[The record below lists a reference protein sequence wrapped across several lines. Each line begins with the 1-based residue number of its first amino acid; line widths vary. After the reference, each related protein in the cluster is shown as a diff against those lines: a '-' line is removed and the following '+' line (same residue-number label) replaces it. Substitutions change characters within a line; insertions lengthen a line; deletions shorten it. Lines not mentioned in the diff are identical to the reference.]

1 MYYFFPHGLGHYIGL
16 YTHDLPG
23 DQLKENVWVGYDK
36 MSLRVHRKLEK
47 DMIFSNEPGIYF
59 SDHLLKT
66 LAENETCNALI
77 DWDKLNEYKA
87 EVRGVR
93 IEDNFVVRKN
103 GSLDGNYINL
113 TAGLPKKVED
123 IEAAMQGDQ
132 FCVDT
137 ILKHL

>member
-1 MYYFFPHGLGHYIGL
+1 
-16 YTHDLPG
+16 
-23 DQLKENVWVGYDK
+23 
-36 MSLRVHRKLEK
+36 
-47 DMIFSNEPGIYF
+47 MIFSNEPGIYF

-66 LAENETCNALI
+66 LVEDEICNPLI
-77 DWDKLNEYKA
+77 NWEKLSEYKK

-113 TAGLPKKVED
+113 TTGLPRMVED

-132 FCVDT
+132 FSVDT